1 MAKLPQAV
9 KNTLWSWDTNK
20 IDLEKDKKLIV
31 TQVLNYGTEEA
42 TDWLFDTFSKSEIE
56 KEAQK
61 IPLGQWDEK
70 SLALWSLI
78 MDLDP
83 KPRSERILND

>member
-42 TDWLFDTFSKSEIE
+42 TDWLFDTYPKSEIE